1 MRPVRLYES
10 SIPSGNAY
18 KVSLM
23 LAHLGIDIPVTEL
36 DILADPPETR
46 RPGYLAKNPN
56 GRIPLLE
63 LDDGSY
69 LPESNAILYFL
80 ASGTPYLPDDA
91 LGRARALQWMFFE
104 QYSHEPYVA
113 VLKFWTLW
121 GGLHRKR
128 PEDIALWKTR
138 GQAAIDVMEGHLSN
152 HPAGQPWF
160 TGERYGI
167 ADIALYAYTQ
177 SAGAMGFVIGPAV
190 AGWLDRVVAQPRHIP
205 MKPDPTRR

>member
-18 KVSLM
+18 KVSLL
-23 LAHLGIDIPVTEL
+23 LAHLGIDIPVVEL
-36 DILADPPETR
+36 DILAKPPETR
-46 RPGYLAKNPN
+46 RPEYLAKNAN

-63 LDDGSY
+63 LEDGSY

-80 ASGTPYLPDDA
+80 ASGTQYLPDDA
-91 LGRARALQWMFFE
+91 LARARALQWMFFE

-121 GGLHRKR
+121 GGLANKR
-128 PEDIALWKTR
+128 PDEIALWKQR
-138 GQAAIDVMEGHLSN
+138 GQAALDVMDHHLTD
-152 HPAGQPWF
+152 HPWF

-167 ADIALYAYTQ
+167 ADIALYAYTHT
-177 SAGAMGFVIGPAV
+177 ADATGFTFGPAV
-190 AGWLDRVVAQPRHIP
+190 TQWLARVRAQPRHVALRA
-205 MKPDPTRR
+205 DTSRR